1 MNDIDVASLLPH
13 WLVKSKALL
22 VVVTDL
28 NGRYSYVNELY
39 KQRFS
44 VLDDEILGVN
54 SVDVVHPDDVS
65 IMLDCAAKCLEDPGS
80 THIVQLRKPQKN
92 NNGLHT
98 SQWEFTTLHNSD
110 QEVIGILCIGNDI
123 TQSKNTETRL
133 EQQQFLLR
141 SLVDNNFDGIYVT
154 NGEQFTYVN
163 QRFCD
168 LLEYS
173 HDELTSKSFHI
184 NSLLPESS
192 RQIVEDRRRARL
204 AKEDIASH
212 TSIQIITK
220 SGSIKDVET
229 STVPLDD
236 VDGEIRVLGI
246 MHDVS
251 ERLNNER
258 ALRASEARF
267 RTLVEHIPSLAIQS
281 YKPDGTIT
289 YWNTASEH
297 VYGYSAD
304 EAIGVSIFDLLFS
317 DEDGARMSAF
327 IKECVTLGV
336 PIPPYELSLYRK
348 DGTKVITYSSQAV
361 AKNEYDDVEIYCV
374 DIDLTELHK
383 ARRQLEQL
391 VEWFDHSSDAV
402 QVADESGI
410 IIFANAETQRRL
422 GKPLSEILGSHVSTI
437 EKIFEGE
444 QAWHVHVKHL
454 KRAGSMILEGV
465 HKRVDG
471 SEFPVEASVTYQETH
486 GTGYIV
492 AFIRDITDRKMS
504 ENEIRTALDI
514 VSEQNQ
520 RLLNFNYIISHNVRS
535 HASNIHSLLEMMLDK
550 VDASERAEIELHLQS
565 ASQNLMT
572 TIEDLNKVVVIQ
584 KNINEQRLEI
594 NLSEAVN
601 KTLSVLKGEI
611 QEKDITIRDEVP
623 NDLLINFNP
632 AYLDSILLNLIS
644 NAVKYSDLTR
654 SSFIQ
659 IRTELQ
665 EDHILLEVIDNG
677 YGIDLKKHG
686 EKMFTMYKTFHGN
699 PDARG
704 LGLFITKNQVEAL
717 GGKIEVDSKPGTG
730 STFRVFFP
738 CKS

>member
-1 MNDIDVASLLPH
+1 MNDIDVASLLPQ

-80 THIVQLRKPQKN
+80 THIVQLRKPKKN
-92 NNGLHT
+92 NEGIHT
-98 SQWEFTTLHNSD
+98 SQWEFTTLHNV
-110 QEVIGILCIGNDI
+110 EKEIIGILCIGNDI

-133 EQQQFLLR
+133 EQQQFILR

-173 HDELTSKSFHI
+173 HDELTSKTFHI

-192 RQIVEDRRRARL
+192 RQKVEERRQARV
-204 AKEDIASH
+204 AKEDIPSH

-220 SGSIKDVET
+220 SGALKDVET

-236 VDGEIRVLGI
+236 IDGEIRVLGI

-258 ALRASEARF
+258 ALRASEARL
-267 RTLVEHIPSLAIQS
+267 RTLV
-281 YKPDGTIT
+281 D
-289 YWNTASEH
+289 
-297 VYGYSAD
+297 
-304 EAIGVSIFDLLFS
+304 
-317 DEDGARMSAF
+317 
-327 IKECVTLGV
+327 
-336 PIPPYELSLYRK
+336 
-348 DGTKVITYSSQAV
+348 
-361 AKNEYDDVEIYCV
+361 
-374 DIDLTELHK
+374 
-383 ARRQLEQL
+383 
-391 VEWFDHSSDAV
+391 WFDHSSDAV

-410 IIFANAETQRRL
+410 IIFANAEAQRRL
-422 GKPLSEILGSHVSTI
+422 GKPLSEILGTHVSTI

-444 QAWHVHVKHL
+444 QAWPEHVNHL
-454 KRAGSMILEGV
+454 KQAGSLIMEGV
-465 HKRVDG
+465 HKRLDG
-471 SEFPVEASVTYQETH
+471 SEFPVEASVTYQESH
-486 GTGYIV
+486 GKGYIV

-535 HASNIHSLLEMMLDK
+535 HASNIHSLLEMMLYIEE
-550 VDASERAEIELHLQS
+550 ASERAEIELHLQS

-594 NLSEAVN
+594 NLLEAVN

-611 QEKDITIRDEVP
+611 QEKGITIRDEVP

-654 SSFIQ
+654 SSFIH
-659 IRTELQ
+659 IRSELRD
-665 EDHILLEVIDNG
+665 DHILLEIIDNG
-677 YGIDLKKHG
+677 YGIDLQKHG

-704 LGLFITKNQVEAL
+704 LGLFITKNQIEAL
-717 GGKIEVDSKPGTG
+717 GGKIEVDSKLGVG
-730 STFRVFFP
+730 STFRIFFP